1 MYKKSLIVFIIS
13 FISIQLF
20 AETPNQPKNI
30 IIMIGDGMG
39 VNYVSTEVLRNPKSP
54 FREFSYS
61 GFSITC
67 SADKLI
73 TDSAAGATA
82 LLAGY
87 RTKNGFVGADSLGV
101 PLKSILEYS
110 QEKNFKSG
118 IVVTCGLTHATPA
131 ALYANVKS
139 RKEEFDIADQLIISN
154 VDLFIGGGRKF
165 FLPIEINGIR
175 EDGIN
180 LLNELSKHGYSY
192 YDEYTTLKA
201 SSPKE
206 SKVAGIIEIDALP
219 PASKRD
225 YSLGDLTKIAIDNLK
240 KNESGFILLVE
251 GSQIDWAG
259 HDNKADYAIS
269 EMDDFAK
276 AVKVCLDFAKEDK
289 NTLVLVTADH
299 ETGGMSIKKGSL
311 DGTMELAFTNT
322 GHTAE
327 MVPVFSEG
335 PGAELF
341 KGINDNYEIG
351 RRLIRLVNPEIQFD
365 KK

>member
-1 MYKKSLIVFIIS
+1 MHKKSLIVSILLIIS
-13 FISIQLF
+13 FQLF
-20 AETPNQPKNI
+20 AETPVRPKNI

-39 VNYVSTEVLRNPKSP
+39 VNYVSTEVLRNPQSP
-54 FREFSYS
+54 FREFSNS

-82 LLAGY
+82 LLSGY
-87 RTKNGFVGADSLGV
+87 RTKNGSVGSDSTGV
-101 PLKSILEYS
+101 AFKSILEYS
-110 QEKNFKSG
+110 QEKNYKSG

-131 ALYANVKS
+131 ALYASVKS
-139 RKEEFDIADQLIISN
+139 RKEEFDIADQLIASN
-154 VDLFIGGGRKF
+154 VDIFIGGGRKF

-180 LLNELSKHGYSY
+180 LLKELSKHGYSY
-192 YDEYTTLKA
+192 YDDYASLKK
-201 SSPKE
+201 SLSTE

-219 PASKRD
+219 HASKRD
-225 YSLGDLTKIAIDNLK
+225 YSLGDLTQIAINNLQK
-240 KNESGFILLVE
+240 SENGFVMLVE

-276 AVKVCLDFAKEDK
+276 AVKVCIDFANEDK

-311 DGTMELAFTNT
+311 DGSMELAFTHT
-322 GHTAE
+322 SHTAE
-327 MVPVFSEG
+327 MVPVFSHG

-341 KGINDNYEIG
+341 KGILDNYEIG
-351 RRLIRLVNPEIQFD
+351 RRLIKLVNPEALF
-365 KK
+365 K

>member
-1 MYKKSLIVFIIS
+1 MYKKSLIVFLIL

-20 AETPNQPKNI
+20 GETPTRPKNI

-39 VNYVSTEVLRNPKSP
+39 VNYVSTEVLRNPHSP

-61 GFSITC
+61 GFSVTC

-82 LLAGY
+82 LLSGY
-87 RTKNGFVGADSLGV
+87 RTNNGHVGSDTSGIN
-101 PLKSILEYS
+101 LKSIFDYS
-110 QEKNFKSG
+110 REKNYVSG
-118 IVVTCGLTHATPA
+118 IVVTSGITHATPA

-139 RKEEFDIADQLIISN
+139 RKEEFDIADQLIESN
-154 VDLFIGGGRKF
+154 VDVFIGGGRKF

-180 LLNELSKHGYSY
+180 LLKELNKFGYSY
-192 YDEYTTLKA
+192 FEDYA
-201 SSPKE
+201 SLNE
-206 SKVAGIIEIDALP
+206 SKTTNKIAALLEVDALP

-259 HDNKADYAIS
+259 HDNNTDYAIS
-269 EMDDFAK
+269 EMTDFAK
-276 AVKVCLDFAKEDK
+276 SVKVCLDFAKEDK
-289 NTLVLVTADH
+289 HTLVLVTADH

-311 DGTMELAFTNT
+311 DGNFELGWTHKS
-322 GHTAE
+322 HTAE
-327 MVPVFSEG
+327 MVPVFTEG

-341 KGINDNYEIG
+341 KGINDNFEIG
-351 RRLIRLVNPEIQFD
+351 RKLIRLVNPEIQFD

>member
-1 MYKKSLIVFIIS
+1 MINKLAIALIFFTLS
-13 FISIQLF
+13 FSNF
-20 AETPNQPKNI
+20 AQNPVRPKNI

-39 VNYVSTEVLRNPKSP
+39 VNYVSTEVLRNPNSP
-54 FREFSYS
+54 FKDFSYS

-87 RTKNGFVGADSLGV
+87 RTNNGHVGTDSTGV

-110 QEKNFKSG
+110 KEKNYAAG
-118 IVVTCGLTHATPA
+118 IVVTSGLTNATPA

-139 RKEEFDIADQLIISN
+139 RKEEFDIADQLIKSD
-154 VDLFIGGGRKF
+154 VEVFIGGGQKF

-180 LLNELSKHGYSY
+180 LIKELDKYGYTY
-192 YDEYTTLKA
+192 YDNYQSLQNADAK
-201 SSPKE
+201 
-206 SKVAGIIEIDALP
+206 SKIAAVLEIDAIP
-219 PASKRD
+219 HASKRN
-225 YSLGDLTKIAIDNLK
+225 YSLGDLTKIALK
-240 KNESGFILLVE
+240 SLKQYENGFVLLVE

-259 HDNKADYAIS
+259 HDNNADYAIS
-269 EMDDFAK
+269 EMDDFATSIR
-276 AVKVCLDFAKEDK
+276 ACLDFAKEDK

-311 DGTMELAFTNT
+311 AGNFELGWTHKS
-322 GHTAE
+322 HTAE

-335 PGAELF
+335 PSAELF

-351 RRLIRLVNPEIQFD
+351 RRLIRLVNPDIQF
-365 KK
+365 K